1 MSNIEKDLNPDV
13 FIGVSLPLD
22 YGGQGFFNKTRTTL
36 QQTRS
41 NIKNLLLTIKGE
53 RLGNPTFGSDLMT
66 VIFEQDDGTLGNRIE
81 EAIRASISE
90 WLPYVNVKKV
100 ETVAD
105 ERNPN
110 LLNVRIDFTID
121 IDQKVS
127 QLDLNL
133 RLADQGTIGQ
143 ENGESMYVDIIDDV
157 IGDGEYDTLDP
168 FYSL

>member
-1 MSNIEKDLNPDV
+1 MSNLEKDLNPDV
-13 FIGVSLPLD
+13 FIGISLPLE
-22 YGGQGFFNKTRTTL
+22 YGSQGFFNKTRTTL
-36 QQTRS
+36 QQTHS

-66 VIFEQDDGTLGNRIE
+66 VIFEQDDGSLGNRIE

-168 FYSL
+168 FYRL

>member
-13 FIGVSLPLD
+13 FIGISLPLE
-22 YGGQGFFNKTRTTL
+22 YGSQGFFNKTRTTL

-53 RLGNPTFGSDLMT
+53 RLGNPTFGSDLMR
-66 VIFEQDDGTLGNRIE
+66 VIFDPDAGDIDSRIE

-90 WLPYVNVKKV
+90 WMPYVSVKQLKPI
-100 ETVAD
+100 AD
-105 ERNPN
+105 DRNPN
-110 LLNVRIDFTID
+110 QLNVRIDFTID
-121 IDQKVS
+121 IDQRVE

-143 ENGESMYVDIIDDV
+143 ENGESMYVEIIDDV

>member
-13 FIGVSLPLD
+13 FIGISLPLD
-22 YGGQGFFNKTRTTL
+22 YGSQGFFNKTRTTL

-66 VIFEQDDGTLGNRIE
+66 VIFEQDDGSLENRIE
-81 EAIRASISE
+81 EAIRASIAE
-90 WLPYVNVKKV
+90 WLPYVTVKGVK
-100 ETVAD
+100 TMGD

-121 IDQKVS
+121 IDQKVA

-143 ENGESMYVDIIDDV
+143 ENGESMYVDFIDDV
-157 IGDGEYDTLDP
+157 IGDGEFDTLDP